1 MLDRL
6 AVGSH
11 SFKHTEAILLEDLP
25 ELHTVTVGDQ
35 SFARATKL
43 TVNDVPRVFVFT
55 LGEKSM
61 KTLQN
66 VMCKSE
72 WCRFG

>member
-6 AVGSH
+6 AVGSN
-11 SFKHTEAILLEDLP
+11 SFKRTDTVLLEDLP

-35 SFARATKL
+35 SFAHTAKL
-43 TVNDVPRVFVFT
+43 TVIDVPRVFLFT

-61 KTLQN
+61 KELQN
-66 VMCKSE
+66 VMCTSE
-72 WCRFG
+72 RVRGE

>member
-6 AVGSH
+6 AVGSN
-11 SFKHTEAILLEDLP
+11 SFKHTEVIFLEDLP

-61 KTLQN
+61 KALQN
-66 VMCKSE
+66 VMCKSGNLK
-72 WCRFG
+72 RG